1 MKYHQSVLEA
11 VGQTPL
17 VRLGRVTEG
26 LPVTL
31 LGKFEA
37 VNPGGSIKDRIGVAM
52 IEDAES
58 RGLLQPGGTIIEAT
72 AGNTGVGLALAAAVK
87 GYRCIFVLPDKMSGE
102 KLTLLQAY
110 GAEIVVTPSA
120 VAPDSPESYNGVAD
134 RLARE
139 IAGAYRP
146 AQFSNQCNPQA
157 HYLTTGPEIWR
168 DTEGR
173 IDVFVAGVGT
183 GGTISGVG
191 RYLKEKNP
199 EVTVVCADPQGS
211 ILSGDA
217 PRPYLVE
224 GIGEDYVPA
233 TFDRQVVDEFVRVSD
248 RESFAMARRLAR
260 EEGLLVGGSSG
271 TAVAA
276 AVKYAS
282 RLPKGAVVVAVL
294 PDTGRNYLST
304 FFSDVWLEE
313 KGLAEESRPRALAQ
327 DVLLAKHRMDPLVSI
342 GSRALVIEAIRT
354 LERYDIS
361 QMPVI
366 DGADVVGSV
375 NEAVLA
381 RALYDGVDPRS
392 TAVADVMGAAPPQ
405 VEEDTAITEP
415 YRLLLG
421 GHGGV
426 LVARGGVPIGFLTRY
441 DLLEFWAGAHD
452 EALVVA

>member
-1 MKYHQSVLEA
+1 MKYHQSILEA
-11 VGQTPL
+11 IGQTPL
-17 VRLGRVTEG
+17 VRLNRVTDG
-26 LPVTL
+26 LPITL

-87 GYRCIFVLPDKMSGE
+87 GYRCIFVLPDKMSAE
-102 KLTLLQAY
+102 KFTLLQAY
-110 GAEIVVTPSA
+110 GAEIVVAPSA

-139 IAGAYRP
+139 IPGAFRP
-146 AQFSNQCNPQA
+146 GQFSNRCNPQA

-199 EVTVVCADPQGS
+199 EIRVVCADPQGS

-224 GIGEDYVPA
+224 GIGEDHVPA
-233 TFDRQVVDEFVRVSD
+233 TFDRQVIDEFVRVTD

-260 EEGLLVGGSSG
+260 EEGLLVGGSAG
-271 TAVAA
+271 TAVTAA
-276 AVKYAS
+276 LKYAR
-282 RLPKGAVVVAVL
+282 RLPKDAVVVAIL
-294 PDTGRNYLST
+294 PDTGRNYLSK
-304 FFSDVWLEE
+304 FFSDEWLDDQ
-313 KGLAEESRPRALAQ
+313 GLAEESKPPVLVQ
-327 DVLLAKHRMDPLVSI
+327 DVLRVKHRMEPLVSI
-342 GSRALVIEAIRT
+342 ESRALVIEAVCA

-375 NEAVLA
+375 SEATLA
-381 RALYDGVDPRS
+381 RALYDGADPRN
-392 TAVADVMGAAPPQ
+392 TAVADVMGAAPPR
-405 VEEDTAITEP
+405 VEEDTSIAEP

-426 LVARGGVPIGFLTRY
+426 LVARDGVPIGFLTRY
-441 DLLEFWAGAHD
+441 DLLEFWARAHD
-452 EALVVA
+452 EALVVV